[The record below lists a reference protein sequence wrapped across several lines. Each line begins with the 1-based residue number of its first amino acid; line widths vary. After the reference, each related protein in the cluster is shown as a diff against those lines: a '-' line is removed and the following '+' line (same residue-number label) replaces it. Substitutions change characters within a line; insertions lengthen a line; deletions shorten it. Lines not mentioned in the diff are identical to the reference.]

1 MACKLLPD
9 FQKADSHNIPQI
21 TFDMYDGYLK
31 TDEDYQSPEIREVK
45 ATKSLSELYGNV
57 IIGYVQLKR
66 SIDGHLC
73 TVFAAVTPEQSVRN
87 KPYKVEVNID
97 IFNGKITEAKCHDC
111 IASDGGCKH
120 HLAALA
126 WLYRESN
133 TPSVTEVKAYW
144 KRSKLAGCIQGDIK
158 AHEMVSKKSLEKFT
172 NRKRKETPIGS
183 FLREITACSEESSLK
198 TNNTILSK
206 YLLDGMQSWRDYLDI
221 HTLFC
226 KFRRGKRS
234 NNADDFIEFCRLF
247 MTEERCKQGEFAT
260 KDQSK
265 SADWHRLRYKLIGN
279 F

>member
-21 TFDMYDGYLK
+21 TYDMYDGYLK
-31 TDEDYQSPEIREVK
+31 TDENYQSPEIRGVK

-73 TVFAAVTPEQSVRN
+73 TIFAAVTPEQSVRN

-97 IFNGKITEAKCHDC
+97 IFKGEVTEAKCHDC
-111 IASDGGCKH
+111 IAGDGGCKH
-120 HLAALA
+120 HLAALV

-158 AHEMVSKKSLEKFT
+158 AHEMVSKKSFERFS
-172 NRKRKETPIGS
+172 NRQRKETPIGS
-183 FLREITACSEESSLK
+183 FLREIAECSDESPLK
-198 TNNTILSK
+198 SNNITINK
-206 YLLDGMQSWRDYLDI
+206 YLPHDMSWRDNLDI
-221 HTLFC
+221 HFLFC
-226 KFRRGKRS
+226 KFRREKRS
-234 NNADDFIEFCRLF
+234 NDADDFIEFCKLF
-247 MTEERCKQGEFAT
+247 MSDERCKQGEVAT

-265 SADWHRLRYKLIGN
+265 SADWHRLR
-279 F
+279 